1 MPAVTMKK
9 KTFREK
15 LMQSDIVKN
24 RWSYLLLLPAL
35 IFIIVFAYIP
45 MVGVLIAFEDFDP
58 VAGMFASKWT
68 GWENFKFF
76 FSSSSWIQVTL
87 NTLYL
92 NTLFIVTGTIGSLF
106 IAVIMCELKNKV
118 FVKTSQTLMTLP
130 NFVSWAT
137 VALFSVA
144 FFSSDGV
151 INNAVTSLGGKSIPF
166 YSNPDVWPT
175 VFVVIRLW
183 KGAGWGAIVYM
194 AAILGIDQSIYE
206 AAKIDGASKVRCIF
220 SITLPLIK
228 NIVVLM
234 FIMSI
239 GNVFKGDFGM
249 IYLYRRQRVVI
260 SDDGRYRY
268 LRVPRVA
275 FVYKL
280 RQNGG
285 DRVVSVD
292 YGLRTGAFCQ
302 LAGKEIRAGIGNL
315 LKGGEKMERAK
326 DGRFADGKPAKK
338 RGNKVSGSTGD
349 KALLIFF
356 YVFAAVFAL
365 LCLYPFYQVL
375 ISSFADENTLIREGY
390 RLIPSKFSLNAY
402 RTLFASDEILW
413 AYGITIFVT
422 VVGTAA
428 SLLVTS
434 MAAYALSGQKLK
446 YRNAINFF
454 FYFTMLFSGG
464 LIPYYILIK
473 NYLHLSNNLLVYIL
487 PGMFNVWNM
496 FLLRNFFNEIPAGV
510 REAARIDG
518 ANEVTTAFKII
529 LPLSLPALATI
540 GLFSALSYW
549 NEWMASML
557 YIDNPKLYTLQYL
570 IVRMVN
576 SVSAATNLG
585 QSGLPTGI
593 STVPANTLR
602 LATAIVT
609 IGPIVLLYPFLQKYF
624 VSGLKVGGVKE

>member
-15 LMQSDIVKN
+15 LMHSDIVKN

-137 VALFSVA
+137 VALFSMA

-175 VFVVIRLW
+175 VFVIIRLW

-249 IYLYRRQRVVI
+249 IYPFI
-260 SDDGRYRY
+260 
-268 LRVPRVA
+268 
-275 FVYKL
+275 
-280 RQNGG
+280 G
-285 DRVVSVD
+285 D
-292 YGLRTGAFCQ
+292 
-302 LAGKEIRAGIGNL
+302 
-315 LKGGEKMERAK
+315 
-326 DGRFADGKPAKK
+326 
-338 RGNKVSGSTGD
+338 
-349 KALLIFF
+349 
-356 YVFAAVFAL
+356 
-365 LCLYPFYQVL
+365 
-375 ISSFADENTLIREGY
+375 
-390 RLIPSKFSLNAY
+390 NA
-402 RTLFASDEILW
+402 
-413 AYGITIFVT
+413 
-422 VVGTAA
+422 
-428 SLLVTS
+428 
-434 MAAYALSGQKLK
+434 
-446 YRNAINFF
+446 
-454 FYFTMLFSGG
+454 
-464 LIPYYILIK
+464 
-473 NYLHLSNNLLVYIL
+473 
-487 PGMFNVWNM
+487 
-496 FLLRNFFNEIPAGV
+496 
-510 REAARIDG
+510 
-518 ANEVTTAFKII
+518 
-529 LPLSLPALATI
+529 
-540 GLFSALSYW
+540 
-549 NEWMASML
+549 
-557 YIDNPKLYTLQYL
+557 
-570 IVRMVN
+570 
-576 SVSAATNLG
+576 
-585 QSGLPTGI
+585 
-593 STVPANTLR
+593 
-602 LATAIVT
+602 
-609 IGPIVLLYPFLQKYF
+609 LLYPTTDVIDTYVFRALRSFTNYGRTAAI
-624 VSGLKVGGVKE
+624 GLYQSIMGFGLVLFANWLAKRYAPESAIF